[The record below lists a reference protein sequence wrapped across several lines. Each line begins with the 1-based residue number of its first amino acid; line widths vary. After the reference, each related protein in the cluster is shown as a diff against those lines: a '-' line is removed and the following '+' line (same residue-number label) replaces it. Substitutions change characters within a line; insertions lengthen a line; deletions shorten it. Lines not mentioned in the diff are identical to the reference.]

1 MLMVKEDELTGK
13 RVLILGLARQ
23 GVAMARFAAEVG
35 ANVIVSDIRAADEL
49 QSNLEA
55 LADLSI
61 QTVLGHHPMSLLDGV
76 DLIVVSG
83 GVPLD
88 LPLLVEAE
96 RVGLPVT
103 NDSFEFIKRV
113 PCPVVGITGSA
124 GKTTTTALTGA
135 MVKSTGR
142 KTWIGGN
149 IGRPLI
155 PELADMKPDD
165 LVVQE
170 LSSFQ
175 LELWT
180 LSPTVAAILNITPNH
195 LDRHRNMNAYI
206 NAKARILDYQS
217 SEDIAVLSMDDP
229 GAIDLSGR
237 VHGRLRFF
245 SMDTPV
251 EDGAYLE
258 DGVLYIRDG
267 FRKRKICQVSDIPL
281 RGQHNILNV
290 LSAAVLADSVGVPIG
305 AMHEAI
311 VRFKGIPHRLEE
323 VAVINGVHYINDSI
337 ATAPE
342 RAIAALESFSEPI
355 ILLAG
360 GRDKDMVWTRWA
372 EKVLTSTRGIILF
385 GDLAEL
391 LESQLSLAGAS
402 KIQDGFK
409 VRRVDTLEEAVIAS
423 SDIAEPGDVVLLAPG
438 GTSFDSFVDFEARG
452 EAFRKLVF
460 DLAKRPLSNTRF
472 MLN

>member
-1 MLMVKEDELTGK
+1 MFMVKADELTDK

-23 GVAMARFAAEVG
+23 GEAMARFAVEVG
-35 ANVIVSDIRAADEL
+35 ASVIVSDIRGADEL
-49 QSNLEA
+49 QTDLEA
-55 LADLSI
+55 LADLSV

-96 RVGLPVT
+96 RVGISIT

-124 GKTTTTALTGA
+124 GKTTTTALIGA

-155 PELADMKPDD
+155 PELAEMKAGD

-180 LSPTVAAILNITPNH
+180 LSPSVAAILNITPNH
-195 LDRHRNMNAYI
+195 LDRHRNMEAYI
-206 NAKARILDYQS
+206 NAKAHILDYQS
-217 SEDIAVLSMDDP
+217 SEDIAVLSKDDP
-229 GAIDLSGR
+229 GARVLSSR

-245 SMDTPV
+245 SMDAPV

-258 DGVLYIRDG
+258 DGFLYLRDG
-267 FRKRKICQVSDIPL
+267 FRQWKICHTSDIPL
-281 RGQHNILNV
+281 RGAHNVLNV

-305 AMHEAI
+305 AMHEAV
-311 VRFKGIPHRLEE
+311 VRFKGVPHRLEE
-323 VAVINGVHYINDSI
+323 VAVINGVQYINDSI

-342 RAIAALESFSEPI
+342 RAIAALESFSEPV

-360 GRDKDMVWTRWA
+360 GRDKEMVWTKWA
-372 EKVLTSTRGIILF
+372 EKVLTRTRGIILF
-385 GDLAEL
+385 GDLVDL
-391 LESQLSLAGAS
+391 LESHLSLAGAS
-402 KIQDGFK
+402 KVQDGFK
-409 VRRVDTLEEAVIAS
+409 VFRVDSLDEAVIAS
-423 SDIAEPGDVVLLAPG
+423 SEIAEPGDVVLLAPG

-460 DLAKRPLSNTRF
+460 DLAKRSQVNPRF
-472 MLN
+472 MLS